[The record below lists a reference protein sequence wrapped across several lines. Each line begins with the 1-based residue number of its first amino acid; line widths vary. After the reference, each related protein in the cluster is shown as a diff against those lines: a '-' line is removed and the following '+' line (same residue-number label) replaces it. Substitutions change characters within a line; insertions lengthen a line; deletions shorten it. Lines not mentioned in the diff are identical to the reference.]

1 MVKIERTGWRE
12 GTDRKIINKKAKL
25 IIHLRYVERKQIKR
39 KRRKQITLIKE
50 KTKISIRN
58 GEKPFFSKVLNILNN
73 ANFAKKKWTKKSKV
87 ELNVPEIF
95 CFSKNPNETV
105 EFLRELD
112 KFIER
117 IFDFFNS
124 CNFLTDKLRE
134 TNESNVKL
142 NWVHDTYSKK
152 IKANVVVPFTK
163 EYTGLQQ
170 ELVLSA
176 EIIDDSLA
184 ESIQAAFQ
192 NFQDEFLRYTE
203 STNPDYN
210 KCKLMIADSQK
221 NIISIL
227 KVYNNNIYD

>member
-1 MVKIERTGWRE
+1 MKDFDTKKFLGLLVKIVCILGLAYVLFKLCYLTIKSYNPL
-12 GTDRKIINKKAKL
+12 DNPSDIIKNITSIFTCLTASISLLLTIKL
-25 IIHLRYVERKQIKR
+25 KSDSH
-39 KRRKQITLIKE
+39 KE
-50 KTKISIRN
+50 KR
-58 GEKPFFSKVLNILNN
+58 LD
-73 ANFAKKKWTKKSKV
+73 KK
-87 ELNVPEIF
+87 NEINYF
-95 CFSKNPNETV
+95 WFKA
-105 EFLRELD
+105 LIAD

-124 CNFLTDKLRE
+124 CNSLTDKLRE

-142 NWVHDTYSKK
+142 NWAHDTYSKR

-163 EYTGLQQ
+163 EYTRLQQ

-176 EIIDDSLA
+176 EIIDDNLA

-192 NFQDEFLRYTE
+192 NFQDEFLKYTE